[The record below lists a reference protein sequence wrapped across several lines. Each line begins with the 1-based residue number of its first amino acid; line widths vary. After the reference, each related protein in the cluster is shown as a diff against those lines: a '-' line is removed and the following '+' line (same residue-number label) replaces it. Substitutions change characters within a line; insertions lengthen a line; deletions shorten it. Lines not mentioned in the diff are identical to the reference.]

1 NYPTSHETDALI
13 DAAREALADFVGGAA
28 NEIAFG
34 ANMTT
39 ITFHLARAL
48 GRTWGASDEIVVTEL
63 DHHANVAPWRAL
75 EKERGVRVVMA
86 RMRTEDGSLN
96 MDDLEKKITSNTRVV
111 ACVAASNALGTIVDI
126 PRVAAMAHA
135 KKALLYVDA

>member
-63 DHHANVAPWRAL
+63 DHHANVAPWSAL
-75 EKERGVRVVMA
+75 ERERGVRVVMA
-86 RMRTEDGSLN
+86 RMRTEDGTLDV
-96 MDDLEKKITSNTRVV
+96 DDLASKIGSKTRLL
-111 ACVAASNALGTIVDI
+111 AIGAASNALGSISDV
-126 PRVAAMAHA
+126 RAAAQLA
-135 KKALLYVDA
+135 RARNRDVL